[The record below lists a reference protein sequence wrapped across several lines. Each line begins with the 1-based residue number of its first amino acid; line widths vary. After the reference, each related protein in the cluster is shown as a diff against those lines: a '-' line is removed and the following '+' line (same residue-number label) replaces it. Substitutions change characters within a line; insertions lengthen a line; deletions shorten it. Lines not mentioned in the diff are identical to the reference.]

1 MERGIVRVRVGL
13 SYDPLRL
20 SPCSLICKKIQI
32 VDLFLVKQ
40 MIMSHSPPQ
49 QQTTNNQQPKTNK
62 HKPKISMQRIKVGLG
77 QRMECLVVSESQGK
91 KWGSSNVLNGR
102 ARNGQKARMN
112 GLGRPNKEGLGFN
125 FMGLFSMSYRCESRH
140 GTKPGSEMFWRDG
153 SYKDSISCITRAN
166 KR

>member
-1 MERGIVRVRVGL
+1 
-13 SYDPLRL
+13 
-20 SPCSLICKKIQI
+20 
-32 VDLFLVKQ
+32 
-40 MIMSHSPPQ
+40 
-49 QQTTNNQQPKTNK
+49 
-62 HKPKISMQRIKVGLG
+62 MQRIKVGLG

-140 GTKPGSEMFWRDG
+140 GTKPGSEMFWRDPKEG
-153 SYKDSISCITRAN
+153 LGY
-166 KR
+166 